1 VGLSAHEPD
10 FLEVTMTTHTKHPQS
25 TSEDTFGGA
34 DAVPTDD
41 APTPPA
47 GFAPHKLG
55 RGAPQPCKA
64 VVQAA
69 PQAAEEIRTATT
81 YESTFGS
88 LAPAAAPLADAIDFA
103 AEWSAKRASAE
114 AWRTYTRQQEDLA
127 WRFALGEL
135 GALRPSFVAATTL
148 DPTVT
153 SQFSKVAQLFAP
165 RSAAAL
171 KAAASK
177 KATKAAKE
185 AAQAAP
191 PALPTTATPVT
202 TK

>member
-1 VGLSAHEPD
+1 VDSSTHEPD
-10 FLEVTMTTHTKHPQS
+10 FLEVTMTTHKKHPQS
-25 TSEDTFGGA
+25 TSESTFGGA
-34 DAVPTDD
+34 DAVPTDN
-41 APTPPA
+41 APAPPTGFTPQ
-47 GFAPHKLG
+47 KLG
-55 RGAPQPCKA
+55 RNVPRPAKA

-81 YESTFGS
+81 YQSTFGS
-88 LAPAAAPLADAIDFA
+88 LAPAAAPLADAINFA

-127 WRFALGEL
+127 WRFALGKL
-135 GALRPSFVAATTL
+135 DALRPSYVAATKL
-148 DPTVT
+148 DPAVT

-171 KAAASK
+171 KAVASK
-177 KATKAAKE
+177 KAKKAATE
-185 AAQAAP
+185 AAQAAA
-191 PALPTTATPVT
+191 PAQPATATPVT

>member
-1 VGLSAHEPD
+1 
-10 FLEVTMTTHTKHPQS
+10 MTTNKKHPKS
-25 TSEDTFGGA
+25 TPENTFGGA
-34 DAVPTDD
+34 DAVPTDN

-55 RGAPQPCKA
+55 RNVARPCKA

-88 LAPAAAPLADAIDFA
+88 LAPAAAPLADAINFA

-127 WRFALGEL
+127 WRYALGKMD
-135 GALRPSFVAATTL
+135 ALRPSYVAATTL
-148 DPTVT
+148 DPMVT
-153 SQFSKVAQLFAP
+153 TEFSKVAQLFAP
-165 RSAAAL
+165 RSAAAAKAVASKRAK
-171 KAAASK
+171 KAATES
-177 KATKAAKE
+177 
-185 AAQAAP
+185 AQAAA
-191 PALPTTATPVT
+191 PAQPTTATPVT